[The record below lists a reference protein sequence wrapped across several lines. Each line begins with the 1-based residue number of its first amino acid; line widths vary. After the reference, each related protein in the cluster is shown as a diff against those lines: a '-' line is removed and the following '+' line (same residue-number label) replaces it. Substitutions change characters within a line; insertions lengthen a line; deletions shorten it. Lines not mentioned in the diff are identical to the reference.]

1 MRVVRFAGVI
11 AVHEDRIVL
20 VHDPNERW
28 GGAFWNIPSGRVEA
42 HETPALGA
50 ARELAEETGL
60 VVTPDRLPIGT
71 SLTLAKENAARAWN
85 FITQVE
91 DGALAADDP
100 DGLILE
106 ARWFPRNEAIA
117 LLSRLPY
124 RPLAEP
130 VVAHLTGSA
139 APGSHWHFASSE
151 RDPVVTAGLDPL
163 SQRARLTRA
172 PLGSKSGQG
181 ERLPHMP
188 QTGRR

>member
-20 VHDPNERW
+20 VHERHERW
-28 GGAFWNIPSGRVEA
+28 GGAFWNIPSGRVED

-60 VVTPDRLPIGT
+60 VVTPGRLQPIGT
-71 SLTLAKENAARAWN
+71 SLTLGKENAARAWN

-91 DGALAADDP
+91 DDALAADDP

-106 ARWFPRNEAIA
+106 ARWFPRKEAIA

-124 RPLAEP
+124 RPWP
-130 VVAHLTGSA
+130 
-139 APGSHWHFASSE
+139 
-151 RDPVVTAGLDPL
+151 
-163 SQRARLTRA
+163 SQLLRI
-172 PLGSKSGQG
+172 
-181 ERLPHMP
+181 
-188 QTGRR
+188 